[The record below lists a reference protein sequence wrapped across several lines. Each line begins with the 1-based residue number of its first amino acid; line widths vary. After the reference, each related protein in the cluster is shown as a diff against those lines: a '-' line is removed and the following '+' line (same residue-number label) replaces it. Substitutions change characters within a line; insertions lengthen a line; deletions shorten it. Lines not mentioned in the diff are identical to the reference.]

1 MDKYSKQSF
10 LRDGLHCKSIYPQS
24 DFLIAFFLHAIFQ
37 NRNLFTEM
45 SHKNYAEKYTKP
57 ELRRKIKQEIM
68 ESDKGGKPGQW
79 SARKSQLLVQEYE
92 KRGGGYQ
99 GEKDEAARSL
109 EEWTEQNWQTQEED
123 GKARKN
129 NKTKRYLPQE
139 VWERLSEEEKQEVE
153 ENKQSASQQGEQYA
167 EWTTAVKRVM
177 GEIQQSDES
186 QLTKRELYQKAQE
199 LEIEGRSKMDKSQL
213 YEAIEEAENSL

>member
-1 MDKYSKQSF
+1 
-10 LRDGLHCKSIYPQS
+10 
-24 DFLIAFFLHAIFQ
+24 
-37 NRNLFTEM
+37 M

-109 EEWTEQNWQTQEED
+109 EEWTEQNWQTQEGD

-129 NKTKRYLPQE
+129 NKTKRYLPQK

>member
-1 MDKYSKQSF
+1 M
-10 LRDGLHCKSIYPQS
+10 HCKSIYPQS
-24 DFLIAFFLHAIFQ
+24 DFSIAFLLHARFQ

-57 ELRRKIKQEIM
+57 ELRRQIKQEIM

-79 SARKSQLLVQEYE
+79 SARKSQLLVQKYE
-92 KRGGGYQ
+92 KQGGGYQ

-109 EEWTEQNWQTQEED
+109 EDWTEQNWQTQEGDEN
-123 GKARKN
+123 ARQN
-129 NKTKRYLPQE
+129 NKTKRYFPQE

-153 ENKQSASQQGEQYA
+153 EKKQSASQQGEQYA

-177 GEIQQSDES
+177 REIQQSDES
-186 QLTKRELYQKAQE
+186 ELTKRELYQKAQE

>member
-1 MDKYSKQSF
+1 M
-10 LRDGLHCKSIYPQS
+10 HCKSIYPQS

>member
-1 MDKYSKQSF
+1 
-10 LRDGLHCKSIYPQS
+10 
-24 DFLIAFFLHAIFQ
+24 
-37 NRNLFTEM
+37 M

>member
-1 MDKYSKQSF
+1 
-10 LRDGLHCKSIYPQS
+10 LHCKSIYPQS

>member
-1 MDKYSKQSF
+1 
-10 LRDGLHCKSIYPQS
+10 
-24 DFLIAFFLHAIFQ
+24 
-37 NRNLFTEM
+37 
-45 SHKNYAEKYTKP
+45 
-57 ELRRKIKQEIM
+57 
-68 ESDKGGKPGQW
+68 
-79 SARKSQLLVQEYE
+79 
-92 KRGGGYQ
+92 
-99 GEKDEAARSL
+99 
-109 EEWTEQNWQTQEED
+109 
-123 GKARKN
+123 
-129 NKTKRYLPQE
+129 
-139 VWERLSEEEKQEVE
+139 LSEEEKQEVE